1 MSLFAT
7 VNTTPTDRLQ
17 SFEGLLRLEGN
28 VSLTPNLCEAL
39 REARRSVLAP
49 TYTKPPLTSLRL
61 THPATL
67 TRGQLPAANT
77 DPSGRRTCGL
87 GALRARRRKPSCHPG
102 NGSQVLGG
110 VTVLPRSGWA
120 SVHVKLCA
128 VVCTLTR
135 NRKNCRLV
143 TWPEVT
149 SVEGVLVAIAASVV
163 QLFYSFCLKYRPFG

>member
-7 VNTTPTDRLQ
+7 VNRTPTDRLQ
-17 SFEGLLRLEGN
+17 SFEELLRLEGN

-49 TYTKPPLTSLRL
+49 TYTKPPLTSLGL

-102 NGSQVLGG
+102 NGSQVLG
-110 VTVLPRSGWA
+110 VTVLPRSGWT
-120 SVHVKLCA
+120 SVRVKLCA
-128 VVCTLTR
+128 VGCTLNR
-135 NRKNCRLV
+135 NRKNCRPV

-149 SVEGVLVAIAASVV
+149 SVEGVLVASAASVV
-163 QLFYSFCLKYRPFG
+163 QLFYSFCLKYRAFG